1 MTIQNEIGTRKIEL
15 KVTDSETENYPSYRL
30 NIKILTE
37 ELNAEFKRP
46 IWIALTDLETFTQKL
61 TELDKTRIGDE
72 KLESMSPNEFHL
84 RFRNIDKLGHLTVE
98 LKVRK
103 ESAYQNDYADLIK
116 LEFEIDPTTFPKI
129 INELNEIKTTP
140 QQRVL

>member
-15 KVTDSETENYPSYRL
+15 NVGDSEAGYYPSYRL

-46 IWIALTDLETFTQKL
+46 IWIALTDLESFTQKL
-61 TELDKTRIGDE
+61 TELDKTRIGNE

-84 RFRNIDKLGHLTVE
+84 RFRNIDNLGHLAVE

-103 ESAYQNDYADLIK
+103 ESPYQNDYSDLVK
-116 LEFEIDPTTFPKI
+116 VEFEIDPTTFPEI
-129 INELNEIKTTP
+129 IDELNEIKTMCNKEP
-140 QQRVL
+140 R

>member
-15 KVTDSETENYPSYRL
+15 NVSDSETENYPSYRL
-30 NIKILTE
+30 NINILTE
-37 ELNAEFKRP
+37 EITAEFKRP

-72 KLESMSPNEFHL
+72 RLESMSPNEFHL
-84 RFRNIDKLGHLTVE
+84 RFRNIDKLGHLAVE

-103 ESAYQNDYADLIK
+103 ESPYQNDYSDLIK
-116 LEFEIDPTTFPKI
+116 LEFEIDPTTLPKI
-129 INELNEIKTTP
+129 IDELNEIKTYANN
-140 QQRVL
+140 V